1 MRNPVFQIV
10 IGFVLVLLAA
20 ILSWLIVLGYIPS
33 SFPLDLSVFA
43 MSMGGLMLGIVG
55 SATYVKFTWG
65 KNKKKEE

>member
-1 MRNPVFQIV
+1 
-10 IGFVLVLLAA
+10 
-20 ILSWLIVLGYIPS
+20 VLGYIPS